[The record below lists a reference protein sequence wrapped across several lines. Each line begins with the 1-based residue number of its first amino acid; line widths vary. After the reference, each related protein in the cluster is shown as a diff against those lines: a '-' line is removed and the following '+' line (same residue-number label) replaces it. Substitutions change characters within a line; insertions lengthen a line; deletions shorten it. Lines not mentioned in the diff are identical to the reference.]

1 MEWFNIH
8 ILNSYAICSRGGNT
22 SRSQLNLLTLWYRKN
37 KFAEESSSG
46 YWKLQS
52 RPLARHIIIIS
63 AESTATW
70 IYDLFKVFHVLR
82 FMSSLESVRGEP
94 GSASSL
100 SFKYNLGRRRLSPA
114 LFLHHRDYMW
124 QVTLHAVTQ
133 ETVVVRAR
141 YTTGRT
147 ITLNNIDGTYRSSDA
162 HGANDGRSASGVP
175 LGRRPRTAS
184 PTPCSMHRCTASTW
198 LWR

>member
-1 MEWFNIH
+1 MQSVQEAETHLDHNLTCWH
-8 ILNSYAICSRGGNT
+8 LGTEKTNSQ
-22 SRSQLNLLTLWYRKN
+22 RSH
-37 KFAEESSSG
+37 
-46 YWKLQS
+46 LQVTENYNQDHL
-52 RPLARHIIIIS
+52 RDTIIIIS

-94 GSASSL
+94 GPASSL